1 MDNTNSPPN
10 VPPSFLAKKVLKLNS
25 ILESLNLIPST
36 PYSRIVCKKEKDS
49 DAMLIE
55 LIKNNDD
62 LSEDEFDEKDDAI
75 GEEELEV
82 EYFDRFPTRN
92 KLAYHKYLMSA
103 QIPSMIVSNRI
114 IQGGNPLNLK
124 IPCNTRN
131 GSDRHENSS
140 QEAWNDQDQQ
150 VRGQNYGRSYGSSS
164 QSGYLDYNSCPPC
177 NLCGKFHP
185 GKACHRATG
194 ACFECGEVGHLAK
207 DCKKGSMSSGGKRFG
222 SVWMHPSR
230 KFKQKTTIFW
240 EFEEKSKTWVQVKLP
255 YDLVSCINDNC
266 TKKKVKSDEKKI
278 WNLGARKRLSVTKMS
293 DDSIWVTGISGS
305 IYERFWN
312 GIQWVIAPH
321 ELPLQAGYA
330 VSVFLVN
337 HTVLA
342 LSEAGI
348 LYQLYLVRVLY
359 SAAAKAAAMAEEE
372 ESDSSHITALTSP
385 IPALESEEECN
396 RFKCGNR

>member
-36 PYSRIVCKKEKDS
+36 PYSRIVCRKENDS

-55 LIKNNDD
+55 LIKNDDD
-62 LSEDEFDEKDDAI
+62 LSEEEFDENDDAN
-75 GEEELEV
+75 GKEELE
-82 EYFDRFPTRN
+82 
-92 KLAYHKYLMSA
+92 
-103 QIPSMIVSNRI
+103 
-114 IQGGNPLNLK
+114 
-124 IPCNTRN
+124 

-222 SVWMHPSR
+222 MFLF
-230 KFKQKTTIFW
+230 KF
-240 EFEEKSKTWVQVKLP
+240 
-255 YDLVSCINDNC
+255 
-266 TKKKVKSDEKKI
+266 
-278 WNLGARKRLSVTKMS
+278 R
-293 DDSIWVTGISGS
+293 
-305 IYERFWN
+305 
-312 GIQWVIAPH
+312 H
-321 ELPLQAGYA
+321 
-330 VSVFLVN
+330 
-337 HTVLA
+337 
-342 LSEAGI
+342 
-348 LYQLYLVRVLY
+348 
-359 SAAAKAAAMAEEE
+359 
-372 ESDSSHITALTSP
+372 
-385 IPALESEEECN
+385 
-396 RFKCGNR
+396 